1 VAGWGLGN
9 VNLVGDAN
17 ANDIT
22 VNLSPNGINITGNN
36 GTTLTLTPPPAGW
49 LVVLNTPT
57 NIILV
62 PPSPSF
68 GQLFIDLKAGDDVL
82 GVFGPDTLMGSLIV
96 LPGDGNDQVN
106 IGGIRT
112 MKQLAIRE
120 TTGNDVVVLDAVY
133 AHDPS
138 LISLNLGNDKLT
150 ILGSGTQFDSDL
162 TILTGAGS
170 DMVRFS
176 PGQSLIQGNLLI
188 DTSAQSGDGGDSVLV
203 DYSTTAGV
211 PTLKVLGNTTIR
223 TGDGADLIRFGLGS
237 GIGPS
242 VELGAAASNTIIEM
256 GNHNDRIFAARAKLQ
271 KLTARLQ
278 NGDDQVLNNWGAPL
292 GGTTTVTVAS
302 GSTLDGGPHVSG
314 DILPPGWTAPAGLT
328 VVGFP

>member
-1 VAGWGLGN
+1 
-9 VNLVGDAN
+9 
-17 ANDIT
+17 
-22 VNLSPNGINITGNN
+22 
-36 GTTLTLTPPPAGW
+36 
-49 LVVLNTPT
+49 
-57 NIILV
+57 
-62 PPSPSF
+62 
-68 GQLFIDLKAGDDVL
+68 
-82 GVFGPDTLMGSLIV
+82 MGSLIV

-106 IGGIRT
+106 IGSIRT

-176 PGQSLIQGNLLI
+176 PGQSLIKGNLLI

-242 VELGAAASNTIIEM
+242 VELGAAASNTITIEM

-271 KLTARLQ
+271 KLTAKLE

-302 GSTLDGGPHVSG
+302 GSILDGGPHVSG
-314 DILPPGWTAPAGLT
+314 DILPPGWSAPTGLT